1 MTKAISFV
9 CRWIWQRLPEA
20 TQKRCYFF
28 NSFFYK
34 KLSEKQAGV
43 GPLTASGRCEAARAA
58 YERVRKW
65 TKVNQSV
72 YIVLHSLRYRGSP
85 GLLFCW
91 SDGVWHLHLSGWLPH
106 QERL

>member
-1 MTKAISFV
+1 MSLSEGEAASSETIV
-9 CRWIWQRLPEA
+9 WMCRWIWKHLPEA

-58 YERVRKW
+58 HERVRKW
-65 TKVNQSV
+65 TKVRSSIMYTVLQS
-72 YIVLHSLRYRGSP
+72 L
-85 GLLFCW
+85 
-91 SDGVWHLHLSGWLPH
+91 
-106 QERL
+106 